1 MSRKVVWAA
10 LRLMLAVLMLTAQS
24 VFAGR
29 ISVQDDAGVEVSVA
43 SPVLRVVSLAPNATE
58 LLFAAGAGERVV
70 GVVAGSDWP
79 PAARDLP
86 RIGDVHGLDLE
97 RIIALHPDLVVTW
110 PYTTPGHVA
119 VLRAQGIP
127 VFIVDPRSVD
137 EIASDV
143 QRLGALAGTETIARA
158 AAAALERRFAAL
170 RDRYQGRPA
179 ISVFYEVWNA
189 PLVTLGGDHLVSR
202 AIETC
207 GGRNVFASVRLPAPH
222 VTIESVLALK
232 PEAIVAGADAG
243 RRPKWLDDWK
253 RWTLIPAITYGNLAV
268 VNADLLHR
276 PGPRFVDG
284 MAELCEVLDRA
295 RINRDRAASPH

>member
-1 MSRKVVWAA
+1 MSRKIARAA
-10 LRLMLAVLMLTAQS
+10 RQAMLALLLTAAS
-24 VFAGR
+24 AFAQR
-29 ISVQDDAGVEVSVA
+29 IGVEDDAGVAVSVA

-79 PAARDLP
+79 VAARDLP

-127 VFIVDPRSVD
+127 VFTIDPRTVD
-137 EIASDV
+137 EIAVDME
-143 QRLGALAGTETIARA
+143 RLGALAGTETIAHA
-158 AAAALERRFAAL
+158 AATAARQRFTAL
-170 RDRYQGRPA
+170 RDRYQGRPP
-179 ISVFYEVWNA
+179 IIVFYQVWSA

-202 AIETC
+202 AIEIC
-207 GGRNVFASVRLPAPH
+207 GGRNIFASLRVPAPN
-222 VTIESVLALK
+222 VGIESVLALK
-232 PEAIVAGADAG
+232 PEVIVAGADAG
-243 RRPKWLDDWK
+243 RRPKWLDDWQ
-253 RWTLIPAITYGNLAV
+253 RWPAIPAVSYGNLAV

-276 PGPRFVDG
+276 PGPRFIDG
-284 MAELCEVLDRA
+284 VAELCEVLDRA
-295 RINRDRAASPH
+295 RINRDRGVSAH